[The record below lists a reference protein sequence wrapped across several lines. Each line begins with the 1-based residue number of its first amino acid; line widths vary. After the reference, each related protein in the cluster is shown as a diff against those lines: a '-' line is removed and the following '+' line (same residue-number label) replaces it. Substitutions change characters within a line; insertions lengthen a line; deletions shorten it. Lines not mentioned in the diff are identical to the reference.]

1 MPPENGG
8 YTVAV
13 YIIIPVVFLAYTISL
28 WIRAREID
36 QREK

>member
-13 YIIIPVVFLAYTISL
+13 YIIVPVVFLAYTISL
-28 WIRAREID
+28 WIRAREMGKGK
-36 QREK
+36 R